1 MDLGTGLR
9 QRRPPLLEEAGE
21 CLHVEVDPPVGRLH
35 GAGGECLDHL
45 VHAQAG
51 AAEDDLGQLLDEG
64 VLLDVPLLELLD
76 LALEVADDEAGAGG
90 HLGGGL
96 LGALVL
102 QLVHSPAQQ
111 TYLRHLDT
119 PTLAIRHDIRH

>member
-1 MDLGTGLR
+1 M
-9 QRRPPLLEEAGE
+9 
-21 CLHVEVDPPVGRLH
+21 
-35 GAGGECLDHL
+35 
-45 VHAQAG
+45 HAEAG

-119 PTLAIRHDIRH
+119 PTLEHVHDIRHCAMFGSC